1 MMTNRIFYLKA
12 SLSEKVDLNHL
23 VRETLCYHLMV
34 DGAILIDLVQNMGII
49 GCICKGFQ
57 DIRWIQVLGLELQ
70 EMLSNLIAAS
80 IK

>member
-1 MMTNRIFYLKA
+1 MMTNRIFFSKA

-23 VRETLCYHLMV
+23 VLETLCYQLMV
-34 DGAILIDLVQNMGII
+34 DGAIPIGLAPNMAII
-49 GCICKGFQ
+49 GCIYKGFQ
-57 DIRWIQVLGLELQ
+57 DIHWIQVLGLELQ

>member
-23 VRETLCYHLMV
+23 VPETLCYQLMV
-34 DGAILIDLVQNMGII
+34 DGAIPIDLAQNMETI

>member
-23 VRETLCYHLMV
+23 VLGTLCCQLMV
-34 DGAILIDLVQNMGII
+34 DGAILIDLVQNMEII
-49 GCICKGFQ
+49 DCICKGFQ
-57 DIRWIQVLGLELQ
+57 DIPWIQALGLELQ